1 MALKVKIEAFE
12 GPFELLFHLIE
23 KNQIDI
29 YDIPIAELTDQ
40 YLVYLE
46 DIDESQLDTAS
57 EFIVMAAT
65 LLSIK
70 SRMLLPSTQNEEVQ
84 LELAAADEEI
94 DPRGILVE
102 KLLEYKRFK
111 EVSHILKRK
120 EKEQLCLIKKAPED
134 LSDLWSNDFC
144 ISNITL
150 KEIKASFISV
160 MNKIKKTI
168 EIPEIAKDP
177 IPLSVKIREVYRTLK
192 KLKSNVLFSKLFEH
206 KKKKEDIIVTF
217 LAVLELI
224 KMNRI
229 LATQE
234 KQFGEI
240 VLTFREV

>member
-1 MALKVKIEAFE
+1 MALNVKIEAFE

-102 KLLEYKRFK
+102 KLLE
-111 EVSHILKRK
+111 
-120 EKEQLCLIKKAPED
+120 
-134 LSDLWSNDFC
+134 
-144 ISNITL
+144 
-150 KEIKASFISV
+150 
-160 MNKIKKTI
+160 
-168 EIPEIAKDP
+168 
-177 IPLSVKIREVYRTLK
+177 
-192 KLKSNVLFSKLFEH
+192 
-206 KKKKEDIIVTF
+206 
-217 LAVLELI
+217 
-224 KMNRI
+224 
-229 LATQE
+229 
-234 KQFGEI
+234 
-240 VLTFREV
+240 